1 MDYTAKMLKALY
13 EIIELLKDIRKQNNT
28 IIHRIESIDEINA
41 EAHGYVLKEDNG
53 E

>member
-13 EIIELLKDIRKQNNT
+13 DIIELLKDIKRQNNT
-28 IIHRIESIDEINA
+28 IIHRFESIDEINA
-41 EAHGYVLKEDNG
+41 EAHGYKLKEDS